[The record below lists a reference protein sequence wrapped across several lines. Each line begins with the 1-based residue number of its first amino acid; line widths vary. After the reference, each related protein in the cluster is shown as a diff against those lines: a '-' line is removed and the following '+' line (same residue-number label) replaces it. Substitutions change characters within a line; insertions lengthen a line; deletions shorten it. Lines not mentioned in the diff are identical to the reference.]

1 MPSERN
7 IAGRREGNC
16 KMAARE
22 LIQRGTGA
30 AAPTR
35 AVTGG
40 GEVEDD
46 AVERVVSHLKRVC
59 RNTSLEFALHVGGV
73 IIHYFYG
80 GNTET
85 WRARGPKAT
94 SFRRLA
100 EHPELPMSPGALY
113 RCVAL
118 FELCDRLDAPSR
130 WRNLGA
136 SHLRTVLGLPSEL
149 QVQILT
155 LANNDRWTVE
165 ALDSEVR
172 KHKNLRRPR
181 GGRKTQP
188 VLVDGLSKLQQ
199 CIDKCCVGLE
209 CQNDYEPQHLQTS
222 ARAIAEAQE
231 ALDRLAELISRRMR
245 ASRQPP
251 PLDEISDVA
260 SLPPAPGFQLAAACG
275 K

>member
-1 MPSERN
+1 
-7 IAGRREGNC
+7 
-16 KMAARE
+16 MAAME
-22 LIQRGTGA
+22 LLHRGVNA
-30 AAPTR
+30 AASAPAPR
-35 AVTGG
+35 GVIDGSD
-40 GEVEDD
+40 VEDD

-59 RNTSLEFALHVGGV
+59 RNTSLEFALHVGSV

-149 QVQILT
+149 QEKILT
-155 LANNDRWTVE
+155 RANNDRWTVE

-172 KHKNLRRPR
+172 KHKEVRKSR

-188 VLVDGLSKLQQ
+188 ALVDGLNKLQQ

-209 CQNDYEPQHLQTS
+209 CQNDYEAQHLQTS
-222 ARAIAEAQE
+222 ARAIADAQE
-231 ALDRLAELISRRMR
+231 ALDRLAQLISHRMR
-245 ASRQPP
+245 ASSHPR
-251 PLDEISDVA
+251 PLDEMSDHIT
-260 SLPPAPGFQLAAACG
+260 LARTRDSARRCLRQMTDTSKVRA
-275 K
+275 